1 VIRRIPFLLVPMVLC
16 STFGCG
22 EPASN
27 LNLKPSPSGGAMTRL
42 PGNRGLVAIKTEGPA
57 SARGGKTKTKARTT
71 TIVAS
76 FYQSDG
82 TTPMTPAPTDV
93 VLKLGVSDDPK
104 AVTLS
109 PDSRE
114 PHRFASSP
122 GPYPNGLQGTIHA
135 KINGEDIQESFSSL

>member
-1 VIRRIPFLLVPMVLC
+1 MRRIPFLLVPMVVC

-27 LNLKPSPSGGAMTRL
+27 LNLKPSPVGGAMTRL
-42 PGNRGLVAIKTEGPA
+42 PGNRGLVAIKTEAPA
-57 SARGGKTKTKARTT
+57 GAKGGKAKARTT

-82 TTPMTPAPTDV
+82 TTPMSPAPTDV
-93 VLKLGVSDDPK
+93 VLKLGDAEDAKDV
-104 AVTLS
+104 ALS
-109 PDSRE
+109 PDAKE

-135 KINGEDIQESFSSL
+135 KINGEEVKESFSSL